1 MAFPRPLAIVRGR
14 EEIGESLRS
23 RAESD
28 PAPHVRDAQS
38 LLSMIAAAN
47 GTGISK
53 ANALQVP
60 SLVRALN
67 IYARTIAAFPLREK
81 IGRDEVVARP
91 FLTQPNATIPYAPY
105 MMRTVNDLCLY
116 DRAYWRVT
124 SRTWDNFPAS
134 VVRIPVDQAT
144 DPLYPWDQPSPM
156 DMQFLWNGV
165 PVPDRDLIRFEGDGN
180 GGWLTLGAT
189 VLNTA
194 LALEAATLRYAEYP
208 LPSIILKNTGAD
220 LPASVVDELL
230 DAWEAARTNR
240 STAYLNSTID
250 TITQGW
256 SANDLQLVDAREA
269 AGRAVARLCNLDPVW
284 VGAGVP
290 GSSLT
295 YANRTDLYRQL
306 LDVSLT
312 PVMDIIA
319 GRLSM
324 NDVTPRGH
332 RVSFDTTVFLR
343 ANPTETATLV
353 GSMLPLRVISIDE
366 ARDLLD
372 LPDLMDID
380 QNPEVI

>member
-1 MAFPRPLAIVRGR
+1 MAFPRPLTIVRGR

-23 RAESD
+23 RAEA

-38 LLSMIAAAN
+38 LLALIQASQGQVIA
-47 GTGISK
+47 K
-53 ANALQVP
+53 ADALQVP
-60 SLVRALN
+60 AFVRALN
-67 IYARTIAAFPLREK
+67 IYSHTIAAFPLREK
-81 IGRDEVVARP
+81 VGRDEVVARA
-91 FLTQPNATIPYAPY
+91 FLAQPNQTIPYSPY

-116 DRAYWRVT
+116 DRAYWRVVA
-124 SRTWDNFPAS
+124 RTWDGFPSS
-134 VVRIPVDQAT
+134 VVRMPVDQVT
-144 DPLYPWDQPSPM
+144 DPLYPWDQPTPM
-156 DMQFLWNGV
+156 DMQVLWNGV

-208 LPSIILKNTGAD
+208 LPTIILKNTGAD
-220 LPASVVDELL
+220 LPADVVDDLL

-240 STAYLNSTID
+240 ATAYLNSTID
-250 TITQGW
+250 TISQGW

-312 PVMDIIA
+312 PIMDLIA

-332 RVSFDTTVFLR
+332 QVTFDTTVFLR
-343 ANPTETATLV
+343 SNPTDTAALV
-353 GSMLPLRVISIDE
+353 RDMLPLGIITREE